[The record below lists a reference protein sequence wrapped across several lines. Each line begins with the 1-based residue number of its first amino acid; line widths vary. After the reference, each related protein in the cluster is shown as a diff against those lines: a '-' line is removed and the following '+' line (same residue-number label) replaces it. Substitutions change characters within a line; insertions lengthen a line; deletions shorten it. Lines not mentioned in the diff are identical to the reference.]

1 MSSNNRRDKNE
12 PVLSTSTLDIDDFE
26 PVSDGQPVEYEPEE
40 AEFDGD
46 DEYYEEYGEELPRS
60 TAERVVSGLTLAL
73 SVLLT
78 AGSLVFWWYFIR
90 RLSICPVAIH
100 NRELYPVMLTACA
113 VTAVAVTAVQFVRRR
128 EYPTA
133 EGWMIN
139 ICISGVITTV
149 LMTIYNTA
157 VLGNVFEWGDVLP
170 SLCFSVSGCSLPAAA
185 AALILGLILMLIDH
199 IRYENRK
206 DADAVR
212 ASVLDQCRG
221 RF

>member
-12 PVLSTSTLDIDDFE
+12 PVLSASTLDIDDFE

-60 TAERVVSGLTLAL
+60 TAERVVSGMTLVL
-73 SVLLT
+73 SVLLV
-78 AGSLVFWWYFIR
+78 AGSLVFWWYFVR
-90 RLSICPVAIH
+90 RLSICPAAIH
-100 NRELYPVMLTACA
+100 NRELYPVMLITCA
-113 VTAVAVTAVQFVRRR
+113 VTAAAVIAVQFLRRR
-128 EYPTA
+128 EYPTP
-133 EGWMIN
+133 EGWMVS
-139 ICISGVITTV
+139 ICISGAITTV
-149 LMTIYNTA
+149 ITTIYNTA

-170 SLCFSVSGCSLPAAA
+170 SLCFSVSGCALPAAV

-199 IRYENRK
+199 IRYENSK

-212 ASVLDQCRG
+212 AAVLDQCRG